1 MNYVT
6 YLLDAFLKMCI
17 SNKLNSF
24 TVHKKYVPLIWKQ
37 INILFHIYTSSMQFY
52 DKSINFNSLTLILIN
67 ILVFTYWYKL
77 VCKFFAEPCNLTLI
91 NVLISNY

>member
-1 MNYVT
+1 
-6 YLLDAFLKMCI
+6 
-17 SNKLNSF
+17 
-24 TVHKKYVPLIWKQ
+24 
-37 INILFHIYTSSMQFY
+37 MQFY